1 MAELEA
7 KEKTRRVIGAGM
19 LCLGALCLIFGDKT
33 NNSVLLKFGKTTAVV
48 GIVIY
53 FLGRI
58 GKLLRKSS

>member
-19 LCLGALCLIFGDKT
+19 LCLGSFCLILGDKT
-33 NNSVLLKFGKTTAVV
+33 NNAVLLKFGKTTAFV